1 MGSREQRSERQ
12 LFVAVVSDRLRRGRR
27 DCLHAAMRRRVLLAA
42 AAGRQQC
49 GGVFHGHR
57 RAAWIGTFVLRQSIV
72 SPGLRIR
79 DGGDRVGS
87 ETEPPAVSETYS
99 VVIPAYNA
107 EYTIEACLDSVIAQ
121 TLTPLEVLIIDDAS
135 CDGTE
140 AAVRRSE
147 KKLVAAGIA
156 LEYCRLLENSGPSA

>member
-1 MGSREQRSERQ
+1 MGSRGNGTQRQ
-12 LFVAVVSDRLRRGRR
+12 LASAVVADRLRRGRR
-27 DCLHAAMRRRVLLAA
+27 HCLHAAMRRRVLPAA
-42 AAGRQQC
+42 AASRHQR

-57 RAAWIGTFVLRQSIV
+57 RAAWICTFVLHQSIV

-121 TLTPLEVLIIDDAS
+121 TLTPLDA
-135 CDGTE
+135 
-140 AAVRRSE
+140 
-147 KKLVAAGIA
+147 
-156 LEYCRLLENSGPSA
+156 